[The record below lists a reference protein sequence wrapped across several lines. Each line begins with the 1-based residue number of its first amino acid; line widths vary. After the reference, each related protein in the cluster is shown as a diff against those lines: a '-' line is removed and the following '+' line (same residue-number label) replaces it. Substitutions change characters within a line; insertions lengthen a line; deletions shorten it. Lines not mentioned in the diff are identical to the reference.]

1 MLTLLVHGVGM
12 GAGQAAVLVEVPD
25 VVGETQAAG
34 TTTLETALF
43 VVSVAT
49 AYSPTIAAGLIIS
62 QAPIGGSF
70 AAEGST
76 VTITVSL
83 GAEPRSEGGSAKPK
97 HRKRYYVE
105 IDGQYFEVDS
115 QAEAEER
122 LKQALTLAQEVVA
135 PQAVERSVKRIRRG
149 KTAAVPA
156 TPVLKSSPEI
166 AGAVDEYRE
175 RIEAAYRQ
183 IAVDAE
189 LRELLRL
196 KLLDEDDEE
205 TITALLLH

>member
-43 VVSVAT
+43 VVSVT
-49 AYSPTIAAGLIIS
+49 TDYSSSVAAGLIIS
-62 QAPIGGSF
+62 QSPVGGSF
-70 AAEGST
+70 AAQGST
-76 VTITVSL
+76 VGIVVSL
-83 GAEPRSEGGSAKPK
+83 GARVSEGGSAKPK
-97 HRKRYYVE
+97 HRRRYFLE

-135 PQAVERSVKRIRRG
+135 PEAVERSVKRIRRG
-149 KTAAVPA
+149 KKAA
-156 TPVLKSSPEI
+156 TPDVPKLSSSPEV
-166 AGAVDEYRE
+166 AEVVDQYRE
-175 RIEAAYRQ
+175 RIEAVYRQ
-183 IAVDAE
+183 IAIDAE
-189 LRELLRL
+189 LRELMRL
-196 KLLDEDDEE
+196 KLLEEDEDDV
-205 TITALLLH
+205 ITALLLH